1 MNSIG
6 AASEFA
12 DSLSVMWRMSDA
24 TLNRIGLP
32 RLTLFGDYMRRL
44 GWMLHKPND
53 WLYEFSIGYSK
64 VFFFAAFFTSIWLW
78 LYAGSGFLLKAA

>member
-1 MNSIG
+1 
-6 AASEFA
+6 
-12 DSLSVMWRMSDA
+12 
-24 TLNRIGLP
+24 
-32 RLTLFGDYMRRL
+32 
-44 GWMLHKPND
+44 MLHKPND